1 MVAGGVGPLLLHII
15 TTSRHS
21 VPCLMGPRFYF
32 LAIVHWSTVYNA
44 GQLQSVLQSRGAK
57 HIMATIVAA
66 TPWLPGSKIRV
77 IRAKLRVQKGQ
88 KKLKKEESNES
99 RAMAPLLKKSNYDR
113 TNQ

>member
-44 GQLQSVLQSRGAK
+44 GQLQSVLQSRGA
-57 HIMATIVAA
+57 HIVATIVAA
-66 TPWLPGSKIRV
+66 IVTRKQNLGHHGKIQGSKVKR
-77 IRAKLRVQKGQ
+77 G
-88 KKLKKEESNES
+88 KKKRKEKSNES
-99 RAMAPLLKKSNYDR
+99 RAMALLLKKSNYDR

>member
-44 GQLQSVLQSRGAK
+44 GQLQSVLQSRGA
-57 HIMATIVAA
+57 HIVATIVAA
-66 TPWLPGSKIRV
+66 IVTRKQNLGHHGKIQGSKG
-77 IRAKLRVQKGQ
+77 AKN
-88 KKLKKEESNES
+88 KKREQFK
-99 RAMAPLLKKSNYDR
+99 
-113 TNQ
+113 

>member
-1 MVAGGVGPLLLHII
+1 MAGGVGPLLLHII

-57 HIMATIVAA
+57 HVMATIVAA
-66 TPWLPGSKIRV
+66 IVTRKQNQGYQGKIQGSKETKKIKYV
-77 IRAKLRVQKGQ
+77 VKHKSAKL
-88 KKLKKEESNES
+88 L
-99 RAMAPLLKKSNYDR
+99 
-113 TNQ
+113 

>member
-44 GQLQSVLQSRGAK
+44 GQLQSVLQSRGA
-57 HIMATIVAA
+57 HIVATIVAA
-66 TPWLPGSKIRV
+66 IVTRKQNLVHHGKKGFKRGKKIR
-77 IRAKLRVQKGQ
+77 
-88 KKLKKEESNES
+88 KEKSNES